1 MTSCVNGIPLGV
13 GCIFSPSGSNS
24 KNKNKSPMT
33 LIPIIFHEVII
44 NKYISSIGNE
54 GSGPPV
60 VFCIGTKNT
69 TPAVFFF
76 IGNGG
81 SGPPILRVYQ

>member
-1 MTSCVNGIPLGV
+1 MTPFQEALAKITSYTVL
-13 GCIFSPSGSNS
+13 
-24 KNKNKSPMT
+24 
-33 LIPIIFHEVII
+33 LPIDKASII
-44 NKYISSIGNE
+44 HAIEASSIGNG
-54 GSGPPV
+54 GSGTPV

-81 SGPPILRVYQ
+81 SGTPVVFCIGTKNTTPAVVFL